1 MRITPSILLL
11 TAGGALSACSDQ
23 AAGKGGIVK
32 IDGSSTVFPVTEA
45 VAEEF
50 QAQSDAKVT
59 IGVSGTG
66 GGMKKFCAGEIDI
79 TGASRTIKETEISLC
94 AEGGIE
100 YIELSVAY
108 DGITVVVNKDN
119 DWVDY
124 LSVSELQALW
134 EPAAQNKISSWNQIR
149 SSFPSTEVTLFGPGA
164 DSGTFDY
171 FTKKIVGVEH
181 SSRGDYTGSED
192 DNILVQGVKGAS
204 GSLGYFGFAYY
215 LNNKDSLKVVPIGD
229 SAATAVTPSK
239 ATISDLSYSPLSRP
253 IFIYVSK
260 AAAEREEV
268 SAFVDFYLSQ
278 GGPLAEEVGY
288 IGLPDDQKSTMTK
301 RFADRST
308 GTK

>member
-1 MRITPSILLL
+1 MRITTSILLL

-79 TGASRTIKETEISLC
+79 TGASRTIRETEVSLC
-94 AEGGIE
+94 ADGGIE
-100 YIELSVAY
+100 YIELAVAY

-124 LSVSELQALW
+124 LTVSELQALW
-134 EPAAQNKISSWNQIR
+134 EPAAQNKIKSWNQIR

-171 FTKKIVGVEH
+171 FTKKVVGVEH

-192 DNILVQGVKGAS
+192 DNILVQGVRGAS

-239 ATISDLSYSPLSRP
+239 ATISDLSYTPLSRP

-260 AAAEREEV
+260 AAADREEV

-288 IGLPDDQKSTMTK
+288 IGLPAEQKSTMTK

>member
-1 MRITPSILLL
+1 MRITTSILLL

-79 TGASRTIKETEISLC
+79 TGASRTIKETESSLC
-94 AEGGIE
+94 AKNEIE
-100 YIELSVAY
+100 YIELAVAY
-108 DGITVVVNKDN
+108 DGLTVVVNKDN

-124 LSVSELQALW
+124 LTVDELKTLW
-134 EPAAQNKISSWNQIR
+134 EPEAQTNILAWNQVR
-149 SSFPSTEVTLFGPGA
+149 STFPSTEVSLFGPGA